1 MWRRNLMQS
10 KPICNQQRKPINLEL
25 SANEKEVAM
34 LDFSGNIGPFVLP
47 AEFRAKEDDEHLD
60 DGARNRDDKVKI
72 LESHQ
77 RTNLDITQVKKLEC
91 FSNISD
97 QIWLALVV
105 VVVGGI
111 HGGGGRCPAGE
122 RIRVGGGDGV
132 RVVLGVSAAVVEVA
146 TNSSSC
152 SALRRPSPRFA
163 VPVLAVP
170 SVGTSRLASLWVPS
184 PSVALVLVVAL
195 AGVGVCTVLDG
206 AAVVA
211 SRAPVAISALAGA
224 APGADSS
231 SVGGS
236 SRLVINILLQADAF
250 GILVTGCL
258 ICSESCGS
266 TLQVTLFLA
275 ISALIA
281 RQKSIGSLLKAPLLM
296 VG

>member
-1 MWRRNLMQS
+1 
-10 KPICNQQRKPINLEL
+10 
-25 SANEKEVAM
+25 V
-34 LDFSGNIGPFVLP
+34 
-47 AEFRAKEDDEHLD
+47 
-60 DGARNRDDKVKI
+60 VKI
-72 LESHQ
+72 
-77 RTNLDITQVKKLEC
+77 
-91 FSNISD
+91 SD
-97 QIWLALVV
+97 LVGLGGGG
-105 VVVGGI
+105 GGI

-122 RIRVGGGDGV
+122 RIRIGGGDGV

-195 AGVGVCTVLDG
+195 AGVGMCTVLDG

-236 SRLVINILLQADAF
+236 GRLVINILLQADAF

-258 ICSESCGS
+258 ICLESCGS
-266 TLQVTLFLA
+266 TL
-275 ISALIA
+275 
-281 RQKSIGSLLKAPLLM
+281 
-296 VG
+296 

>member
-1 MWRRNLMQS
+1 MVAVAA
-10 KPICNQQRKPINLEL
+10 
-25 SANEKEVAM
+25 SAPS
-34 LDFSGNIGPFVLP
+34 LLP
-47 AEFRAKEDDEHLD
+47 
-60 DGARNRDDKVKI
+60 
-72 LESHQ
+72 S
-77 RTNLDITQVKKLEC
+77 
-91 FSNISD
+91 
-97 QIWLALVV
+97 QIWPEGVAGGRRWPAALPSLALVRYGAGWPMAEQTAAAV
-105 VVVGGI
+105 VAEDLVGLGGGGGGI

-132 RVVLGVSAAVVEVA
+132 RVVLSVSAAVVEVA

-170 SVGTSRLASLWVPS
+170 SVVPS

-236 SRLVINILLQADAF
+236 GRLVINILLQANAF